1 VIRAAVY
8 PAGGE
13 LDARVYG
20 ERARDMR
27 LLLYDGGEALATG
40 MGVSL
45 SGGTPEYRIVSME
58 GWSHQR
64 ALLERIPEGLRAW
77 AINEAEAEADRERGM
92 EEARQAAQ
100 KPAPEQPM
108 PPMAAAQPGDAH
120 AHRIEMLRRLEARMC
135 CGHNYHNR
143 VGMKRVRAYL
153 GIGRPTLARMLE
165 RHNLELGRSGSSSGT
180 KYWVAW
186 GDLLRVLGV
195 DETELTE
202 AKNAADRD

>member
-1 VIRAAVY
+1 METMIER
-8 PAGGE
+8 
-13 LDARVYG
+13 LARMS
-20 ERARDMR
+20 D
-27 LLLYDGGEALATG
+27 EAL
-40 MGVSL
+40 
-45 SGGTPEYRIVSME
+45 
-58 GWSHQR
+58 R
-64 ALLERIPEGLRAW
+64 ALERIPEGLRAW
-77 AINEAEAEADRERGM
+77 AINEAEAEADRKRGM

-108 PPMAAAQPGDAH
+108 PPMAAAH

-143 VGMKRVRAYL
+143 VGMKRVRENL

-165 RHNLELGRSGSSSGT
+165 RHGLELGRSGSSSGT

-202 AKNAADRD
+202 AKKADANDG